1 MIGRNTAVTEL
12 GSGHHELTGPFAFAA
27 WLAIHALLL
36 TVARARMEAII
47 EWAWEYFTGEHPGQ
61 IIDR

>member
-1 MIGRNTAVTEL
+1 MLSPSNAA
-12 GSGHHELTGPFAFAA
+12 FALRDILRWWARSLLAA

-36 TVARARMEAII
+36 TIARARMEAII
-47 EWAWEYFTGEHPGQ
+47 EWEWQYFTGEHPGQ